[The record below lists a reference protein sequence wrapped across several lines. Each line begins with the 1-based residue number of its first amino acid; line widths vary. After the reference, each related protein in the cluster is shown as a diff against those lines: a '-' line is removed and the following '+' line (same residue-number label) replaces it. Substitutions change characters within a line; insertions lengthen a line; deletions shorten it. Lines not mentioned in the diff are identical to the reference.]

1 MQPESGLEP
10 AGKTRKGAWPAA
22 TSSASAS
29 TDWRI
34 VGSYGVLK
42 HGLVVAIPIA
52 LKAFGRIVF
61 PFELQELRELGI
73 ARQHLLASRVPVV
86 GEIVGAVASRGHIDQ
101 PAERIRGM
109 CHPLRRM

>member
-1 MQPESGLEP
+1 MQPEPGLEP
-10 AGKTRKGAWPAA
+10 ASKTRKGACPAA

-29 TDWRI
+29 TEWRI

-52 LKAFGRIVF
+52 LEAFGGIVF
-61 PFELQELRELGI
+61 PFQLQELRELRI
-73 ARQHLLASRVPVV
+73 ACQHLLASRVPVV

-101 PAERIRGM
+101 SAERIRRV
-109 CHPLRRM
+109 CHPL